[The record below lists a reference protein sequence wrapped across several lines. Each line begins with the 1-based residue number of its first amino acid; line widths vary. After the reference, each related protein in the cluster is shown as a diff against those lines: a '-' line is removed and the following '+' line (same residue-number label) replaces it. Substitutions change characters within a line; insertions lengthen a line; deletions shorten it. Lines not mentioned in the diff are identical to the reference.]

1 MDRPGTERKLA
12 AIVSADV
19 KGYSRLMAEDEVA
32 TVRTLTAYRELMG
45 SLIPQHRGRVV
56 DSPGDNLLAEFPS
69 VVDAVACAVEIQQA
83 LKARNAGLP
92 EHRRMEFRIGI
103 NLGDVIIE
111 AERIYGDGVNVA
123 ARVEGLAEPGGICLS
138 GTAYDQVEGKL
149 GLRYE
154 NLGEQTVKNIAKP
167 VRVYRVRLEPRDP
180 PADAAPGLIL
190 PAIPSLAVLP
200 FVNMSG
206 DPEQEY
212 FSDGIT
218 EDITTALSKIS
229 SLFVIA
235 RTSTF
240 AYKGKAVK
248 VQQVGQ
254 ELGVRYVL
262 EGSVRKVG
270 QRVRITAQLIDA
282 ATGHH
287 LWAERY
293 DRNLQDLF
301 AVQDEITQHIVDAL
315 QVRLTEGEQLLVWR
329 RHTRDPEAWN
339 LVYKSIEHFRRF
351 TKEDNIR
358 ARQYAERAAE
368 LDPEYAV
375 AYNLLGWTYWN
386 DARMGWGASPLESFQ
401 RAAELNQKALAL
413 DDSAAEVRSLNG
425 FLYLYQRDY
434 ERAVAEGARAVALNP
449 NGAEVSAMLA
459 AILMFAG
466 RPEEALRLIHKAN
479 RLSPY
484 RPGWYLWIQGAICRM
499 LGRYEEAIA
508 LLKAAIDR
516 DPNTSESH
524 ATLAV
529 TYSLLGRDAEARA
542 ELAAALAIEPTLSLE
557 SVARAN
563 PYQNPADLGVMLDA
577 LRKVGLT

>member
-1 MDRPGTERKLA
+1 MERKLA
-12 AIVSADV
+12 AILSADV
-19 KGYSRLMAEDEVA
+19 KGYSRLMAADEVA

-56 DSPGDNLLAEFPS
+56 DATGDNLLAEFPS
-69 VVDAVACAVEIQQA
+69 VVDAVLCAAEIQQA
-83 LKARNAGLP
+83 LKARNAELP
-92 EHRRMEFRIGI
+92 EPRRMEFRIGI

-138 GTAYDQVEGKL
+138 GTAYDQVEGKV
-149 GLRYE
+149 GFRYE
-154 NLGEQTVKNIAKP
+154 YLGEQTVKNIAKP
-167 VRVYRVRLEPRDP
+167 VRVYRVRLEPGDP
-180 PADAAPGLIL
+180 PTDAAQGLTL
-190 PAIPSLAVLP
+190 PATPSLAVLP

-218 EDITTALSKIS
+218 EDIITALSKIS

-262 EGSVRKVG
+262 EGSVRKAG
-270 QRVRITAQLIDA
+270 QRVRITAQLVEA
-282 ATGHH
+282 ATGRH

-293 DRNLQDLF
+293 DRNLEDFF

-329 RHTRDPEAWN
+329 RHTRDPEVWN
-339 LVYKSIEHFRRF
+339 NVYKSIEHFRRL

-358 ARQYAERAAE
+358 ARAYAEQAVE
-368 LDPEYAV
+368 LDPEYGS
-375 AYNLLGWTYWN
+375 AYNLLGWTHWN
-386 DARMGWGASPLESFQ
+386 DARMGWSASPLESFQ
-401 RAAELNQKALAL
+401 RAAELNEKALAL
-413 DDSAAEVRSLNG
+413 DDSLAEVHGLRG
-425 FLYLYQRDY
+425 FLFLYQRDY
-434 ERAVAEGARAVALNP
+434 ERAIAEGERAVALNP

-459 AILMFAG
+459 VILMFAG
-466 RPEEALRLIHKAN
+466 RPEEALRLIHKAK

-484 RPGWYLWIQGAICRM
+484 QPGWHLWIQGIICRL
-499 LGRYEEAIA
+499 LGQYEESVPALRTAIE
-508 LLKAAIDR
+508 R
-516 DPNTSESH
+516 DPNTWESRV
-524 ATLAV
+524 ALAV
-529 TYSLLGRDAEARA
+529 TYSLLGRDEEARA

-557 SVARAN
+557 SLARAN
-563 PYQNPADLGVMLDA
+563 PYKNPVDLGLMLDA

>member
-1 MDRPGTERKLA
+1 MERKLA
-12 AIVSADV
+12 AILSADV
-19 KGYSRLMAEDEVA
+19 KGYSRLMAADEVA
-32 TVRTLTAYRELMG
+32 TVRTLTAYRQLMG

-56 DSPGDNLLAEFPS
+56 DSPGDNLLADFQS
-69 VVDAVACAVEIQQA
+69 VVDAVMCAVEIQQA
-83 LKARNAGLP
+83 LKARNAELP

-111 AERIYGDGVNVA
+111 GERIYGDGVNVA

-138 GTAYDQVEGKL
+138 GAAYDQVEGKL
-149 GLRYE
+149 ALRYLY
-154 NLGEQTVKNIAKP
+154 LGEQAVKNIAKP
-167 VRVYRVRLEPRDP
+167 LRVYRVRLEPGDAP
-180 PADAAPGLIL
+180 PDAAPGLML
-190 PAIPSLAVLP
+190 PATPSLAVPP

-218 EDITTALSKIS
+218 EDIITALSKIS

-262 EGSVRKVG
+262 EGSVRKAG
-270 QRVRITAQLIDA
+270 PRVRITAQLVEA
-282 ATGHH
+282 ASGRH

-293 DRNLQDLF
+293 DRDLQDLF

-315 QVRLTEGEQLLVWR
+315 QVQLTEGEQLLIWR
-329 RHTRDPEAWN
+329 RHTRDPEVWSN
-339 LVYKSIEHFRRF
+339 VYKSIEHFRRL

-358 ARQYAERAAE
+358 ARQYAQRAVE
-368 LDPEYAV
+368 LDPEYAS
-375 AYNLLGWTYWN
+375 AYNLLGWTHWN
-386 DARMGWGASPLESFQ
+386 DARMGWSVSPLESFQ
-401 RAAELNQKALAL
+401 RAAEFNQKALAL
-413 DDSAAEVRSLNG
+413 DDSLAEVHGLHG

-434 ERAVAEGARAVALNP
+434 ERAIAEGERAVALSP
-449 NGAEVSAMLA
+449 NGAEVSGMLA
-459 AILMFAG
+459 VILMYAG
-466 RPEEALRLIHKAN
+466 RPEEALRVIRKAM

-484 RPGWYLWIQGAICRM
+484 HPGWYLWIQGMICRM

-508 LLKAAIDR
+508 TLKAAIDR
-516 DPNTSESH
+516 DPNMWEQR
-524 ATLAV
+524 AALAV
-529 TYSLLGRDAEARA
+529 TYSLLGRDGEARA

-557 SVARAN
+557 SLARAN
-563 PYQNPADLGVMLDA
+563 PYKNPVDLGLMLDA
-577 LRKVGLT
+577 LRQVGLT

>member
-1 MDRPGTERKLA
+1 MDRSGMERKLA
-12 AIVSADV
+12 AILSADV

-32 TVRTLTAYRELMG
+32 TVRTLTASCQLMG
-45 SLIPQHRGRVV
+45 SLIAQHRGRLV

-111 AERIYGDGVNVA
+111 AERIYGVGVNVA
-123 ARVEGLAEPGGICLS
+123 ARLEGLAEPGGICLS
-138 GTAYDQVEGKL
+138 GTAYDQVEGKVA
-149 GLRYE
+149 LRYE
-154 NLGEQTVKNIAKP
+154 YLGEQTVKNIAKP
-167 VRVYRVRLEPRDP
+167 VRVYRVRLEP
-180 PADAAPGLIL
+180 ADAARDPML
-190 PAIPSLAVLP
+190 PATPSLAVLP

-218 EDITTALSKIS
+218 EDIITALSKIS

-240 AYKGKAVK
+240 AYKGKAVR

-262 EGSVRKVG
+262 EGSVRKAG
-270 QRVRITAQLIDA
+270 PRVRITAQLVEA
-282 ATGHH
+282 ATGRHR
-287 LWAERY
+287 WAERY
-293 DRNLQDLF
+293 DRNLEDLF

-339 LVYKSIEHFRRF
+339 LVYKSIEHFRHF

-375 AYNLLGWTYWN
+375 AYKLLGWTHWN
-386 DARMGWGASPLESFQ
+386 DARMGWSASPLESFQ
-401 RAAELNQKALAL
+401 RAAELNDKALAL
-413 DDSAAEVRSLNG
+413 DDSLAEVRSLNG

-434 ERAVAEGARAVALNP
+434 ERAVAEGERAVALNP

-484 RPGWYLWIQGAICRM
+484 QPGWYLWVQGAICRM
-499 LGRYEEAIA
+499 LGRHEEAVA

-542 ELAAALAIEPTLSLE
+542 ELAAALAIEPALSLE
-557 SVARAN
+557 SVGRAN
-563 PYQNPADLGVMLDA
+563 PHQNPADLDVMLDA
-577 LRKVGLT
+577 LRKAGRT